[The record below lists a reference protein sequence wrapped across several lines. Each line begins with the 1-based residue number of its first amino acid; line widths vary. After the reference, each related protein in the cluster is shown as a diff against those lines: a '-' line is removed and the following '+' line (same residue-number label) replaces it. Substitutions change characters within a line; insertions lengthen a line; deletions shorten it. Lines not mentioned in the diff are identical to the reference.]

1 MSDTVENATT
11 TALPD
16 LPPVADDAPV
26 KKKVMVL
33 HEFHLI
39 RDNGTERLFKPGI
52 YDNISEADLNH
63 WWVKANIGHAQAQ
76 PSKITSYEYE
86 VKTPQEVAADR
97 AMRFVQAAEAAAV
110 AQEKAKHL
118 EESNASR
125 LERAKVYQE
134 MMEDV
139 RANGYDRYLALVK
152 AQESSGDPAYMQA
165 AEEIGAA
172 EENGDTV
179 TDDVGKPK
187 RKTNRVTLAKADQE

>member
-16 LPPVADDAPV
+16 LPPVADGRAGE

-52 YDNISEADLNH
+52 YDNITRRTSTTGGSRRTSAT
-63 WWVKANIGHAQAQ
+63 AQAQ

-125 LERAKVYQE
+125 LERAKVST
-134 MMEDV
+134 
-139 RANGYDRYLALVK
+139 RR
-152 AQESSGDPAYMQA
+152 
-165 AEEIGAA
+165 
-172 EENGDTV
+172 
-179 TDDVGKPK
+179 
-187 RKTNRVTLAKADQE
+187 